1 MPPENGA
8 EMTEDCHHH
17 HECPADELLACP
29 LHAEFAGK
37 SGDATPCNREC
48 PSAKARQAAAEAE
61 LAHLARAA
69 DDGKKWK
76 LHRRWD
82 RAARLFG
89 ESPFERLA
97 GASVTVFGLGGVGSY
112 AVEGL
117 VRSGVGR
124 VVMVD
129 FDDVCVTNVNRQLH
143 ALKGAYS
150 KPKCDMLAERMQRI
164 NPDAELVPVK
174 VFYNADT
181 SEALLGDDPDFVIDA
196 IDNMTAKAHLIATCV
211 ERGIP
216 LVSSMGAAGKLDPTA
231 IEIADLSDTHGCPM
245 AKAMRKILRQ
255 KYGLGAGQ
263 AHTGVHAVFSAEART
278 PPQELSYDAA
288 AGGFLCVCP
297 SRANDFHTCDDR
309 NLIDGSAGFVTSV
322 FGMTCTSVVV
332 RSLIG
337 KM

>member
-1 MPPENGA
+1 MA
-8 EMTEDCHHH
+8 EDCQHQHDN
-17 HECPADELLACP
+17 CPADELLACP

-37 SGDATPCNREC
+37 SADATPCNREC
-48 PSAKARQAAAEAE
+48 PSARLRQAAAEAK
-61 LAHLARAA
+61 LAALDRQAA
-69 DDGKKWK
+69 DGAKPWK

-89 ESPFERLA
+89 ETPFERLSN
-97 GASVTVFGLGGVGSY
+97 ASVTVFGLGGVGSY
-112 AVEGL
+112 TVEGL

-143 ALKGAYS
+143 AMKGAYS

-164 NPDAELVPVK
+164 NPDAEIVPVK

-181 SEALLGDDPDFVIDA
+181 SDALLGDKPDFVVDA

-231 IEIADLSDTHGCPM
+231 IEIADLSETHGCAM
-245 AKAMRKILRQ
+245 ARAMRKILRQ
-255 KYGLGAGQ
+255 KYGLGTDKTQ
-263 AHTGVHAVFSAEART
+263 TGVHAVFSAEERT
-278 PPQELSYDAA
+278 VPHDLSYDEA

-322 FGMTCTSVVV
+322 FGMTCASVVV
-332 RSLIG
+332 RTIIG
-337 KM
+337 RM

>member
-1 MPPENGA
+1 MA
-8 EMTEDCHHH
+8 EDCHHQQ
-17 HECPADELLACP
+17 HECPGEELLACP

-37 SGDATPCNREC
+37 SGDVTPCNREC
-48 PSAKARQAAAEAE
+48 PSAKARQMAAETK
-61 LAHLARAA
+61 LAQLAR
-69 DDGKKWK
+69 DETHSGKSFK

-89 ESPFERLA
+89 ETPFERLA
-97 GASVTVFGLGGVGSY
+97 NASVTVFGLGGVGSY
-112 AVEGL
+112 TVEGL

-150 KPKCDMLAERMQRI
+150 KPKCDMLADRMRLI

-174 VFYNADT
+174 VFYNAET
-181 SEALLGDDPDFVIDA
+181 SDALLGDNPDFVVDA
-196 IDNMTAKAHLIATCV
+196 IDNMTAKGHLIATCV

-231 IEIADLSDTHGCPM
+231 VEIADISRTHGCAM
-245 AKAMRKILRQ
+245 ARSMRKILRQ
-255 KYGLGAGQ
+255 KYGLGADK
-263 AHTGVHAVFSAEART
+263 ADTGVHAVFSAEERT
-278 PPQELSYDAA
+278 TPHDLSYDEA

-322 FGMTCTSVVV
+322 FGMTCASVVV
-332 RSLIG
+332 RTLIG
-337 KM
+337 RM